1 MTWPNFSGDVFKRY
15 ANSDG
20 WGRVRIMRRKMLR
33 QAREERQLRWMSGA
47 VQMESDFSDS
57 GMVTYLESVAS
68 SEIDGMTGSSSINL
82 EQQ

>member
-1 MTWPNFSGDVFKRY
+1 
-15 ANSDG
+15 
-20 WGRVRIMRRKMLR
+20 MRRKMLR